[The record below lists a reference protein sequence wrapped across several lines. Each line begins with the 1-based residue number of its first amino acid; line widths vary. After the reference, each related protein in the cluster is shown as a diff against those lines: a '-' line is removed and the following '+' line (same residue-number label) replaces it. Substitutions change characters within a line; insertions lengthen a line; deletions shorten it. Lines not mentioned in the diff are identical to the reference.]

1 MAKKTIVPNK
11 TKAAS
16 TTTRKANLKVEIK
29 KNAATIMPRLA
40 LNHNQ
45 ILL

>member
-1 MAKKTIVPNK
+1 MVKKTAITNK

-16 TTTRKANLKVEIK
+16 ARKANLKVDTK
-29 KNAATIMPRLA
+29 KTAATVMPRLA

>member
-1 MAKKTIVPNK
+1 MVKKAIVPNK

-16 TTTRKANLKVEIK
+16 TRKANLKVEIK
-29 KNAATIMPRLA
+29 KTAATVMPRLA
-40 LNHNQ
+40 GNHNQ

>member
-1 MAKKTIVPNK
+1 MVKKTIVPNK

-16 TTTRKANLKVEIK
+16 TRKLNLKVGIK
-29 KNAATIMPRLA
+29 KTAATVMPRLA
-40 LNHNQ
+40 GNHNQ